1 MEQNELMHYG
11 VLGMRWGVRR
21 YQNANGS
28 YTKAG
33 LARYRKA
40 EEGYTDAKDIHDAT
54 KKMYK
59 ASKRGGSVSI
69 NGHDVVIGKSVVKQA
84 KAEKKLAK
92 QQMNLAYKQ
101 LKKDAK
107 ADKGKERYNSG
118 QTITGR
124 GQAIATVGSL
134 GAAGILGAKWLK
146 EMGGPMSSPKT
157 FKAITVAS
165 AGVLGAS
172 FIADAL
178 SEVGNSQLRAY
189 YGHESQKAL
198 DEKIFG
204 NGYKSRL
211 KSQ

>member
-21 YQNANGS
+21 YQNSNGS
-28 YTKAG
+28 YTQAG

-124 GQAIATVGSL
+124 SAATNALASTGSL
-134 GAAGILGAKWLK
+134 LLSGSAYLKMAGNDKYVAPMATAGAAL
-146 EMGGPMSSPKT
+146 MGGAFIK
-157 FKAITVAS
+157 
-165 AGVLGAS
+165 GALDS
-172 FIADAL
+172 HGDR
-178 SEVGNSQLRAY
+178 QLRAY